1 MLSGMTIL
9 VEEDE
14 PLVAMMVEDMLA
26 DLGCIVV
33 GPAMQLAEGLRLAE
47 TAEFDAA
54 VLDVNLNGGRSFP
67 IADMLKDRG
76 IPFLFA
82 TGYGGGEALE
92 GRQDPVIQK
101 PYQMERL
108 AEMLTAITS
117 RDRGRTATL

>member
-1 MLSGMTIL
+1 MLGGRKVL
-9 VEEDE
+9 VVEDE
-14 PLVAMMVEDMLA
+14 PLVAMMVEDMLME
-26 DLGCIVV
+26 LGCTVV

-47 TAEFDAA
+47 AADFDAA
-54 VLDVNLNGGRSFP
+54 VLDINLNGARSFP
-67 IADMLKDRG
+67 IADLLKERG

-108 AEMLTAITS
+108 AEMLGTLTS
-117 RDRGRTATL
+117 GKGASA